1 MAGKTILR
9 AKRTFENNLSR
20 FKGEERANRTV
31 DTTAGMNSEVGVDT
45 TLAPV
50 NTTRG
55 DMKRRLK
62 NVGNERER
70 QERDGMDGMGGKQ

>member
-31 DTTAGMNSEVGVDT
+31 DKTAGMNSEVGVDT
-45 TLAPV
+45 TCVPV